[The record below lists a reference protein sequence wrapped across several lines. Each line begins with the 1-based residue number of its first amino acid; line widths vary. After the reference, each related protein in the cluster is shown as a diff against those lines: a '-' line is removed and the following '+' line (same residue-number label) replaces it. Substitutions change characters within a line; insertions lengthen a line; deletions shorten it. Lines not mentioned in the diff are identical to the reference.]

1 MTPTQQTRE
10 ATGTRWWATTATGW
24 VSVALAGAFG
34 ALFVWVMGL
43 AALADWVLGDV
54 GATGWLDSWVTP
66 VVMTVLVDAAAV
78 VGLVAWR
85 RGERG
90 VIPQVL
96 MWVCLAMG
104 LMWTFIVVG
113 EVLGGA

>member
-1 MTPTQQTRE
+1 MTTTPQHR
-10 ATGTRWWATTATGW
+10 AGTGTRWWPTTTAGGVT
-24 VSVALAGAFG
+24 VALAAAFG

-43 AALADWVLGDV
+43 AALVDWALSDI

-78 VGLVAWR
+78 AALVAWR
-85 RGERG
+85 RGDRG
-90 VIPQVL
+90 VLPQVL
-96 MWVCLAMG
+96 LWACLAMG
-104 LMWTFIVVG
+104 ALWTFIVVG